1 MAPAP
6 ISLFHVRVLS
16 TSCPWR
22 LPMHCSSVVHVVVLA
37 MLASTAVA
45 QRKTTPPRSVMPWM
59 CLEICNTPDEIQH
72 QLDTIRSHKSLL
84 TAVSFEK
91 YSLGA
96 GCNLSGVDVQNLS
109 EVNADIQ
116 MAGLEAWPMIT
127 SWPHPA
133 DFLQRMR
140 EVFASEE
147 CAQRF
152 ISAALDEAKAH
163 NYTGF
168 NLDWEPTAPPNT
180 TLPVTAADATAYAS
194 FVDVFAKALHKE
206 GVQLSVDVATWVT
219 VPGGPSIWN
228 YDALAATTVD
238 RAVSMGT
245 YTSSDS
251 SFTHQLQLLTSA
263 FSVEKATVGLQTVNA
278 TDGSPI
284 SDAQVAF
291 RFQSLEAAGVDSIA
305 LWDMPIPDHWWPHIE
320 AFVNK

>member
-1 MAPAP
+1 
-6 ISLFHVRVLS
+6 
-16 TSCPWR
+16 
-22 LPMHCSSVVHVVVLA
+22 
-37 MLASTAVA
+37 
-45 QRKTTPPRSVMPWM
+45 M

-96 GCNLSGVDVQNLS
+96 GCNLSGVNVQNLS

-194 FVDVFAKALHKE
+194 FVDTFAKALHKE

-238 RAVSMGT
+238 SAVSMGT

-305 LWDMPIPDHWWPHIE
+305 LWDMPIPDHWWPYIE